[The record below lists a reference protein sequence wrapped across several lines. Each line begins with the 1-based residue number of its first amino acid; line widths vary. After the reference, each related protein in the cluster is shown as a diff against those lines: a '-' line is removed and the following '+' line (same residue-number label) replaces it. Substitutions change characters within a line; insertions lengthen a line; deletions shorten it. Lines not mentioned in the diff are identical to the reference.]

1 MKRGILLVA
10 FGAGNAR
17 SADTLRR
24 MQALTAER
32 FRLPARW
39 AFTSDTLRERL
50 ALART
55 KSDSVSRRCVACAT
69 SVIRMW
75 PCSRFILFRGR
86 NTPPC
91 LTMFAWP
98 RRKAR
103 CG

>member
-39 AFTSDTLRERL
+39 AFTSDTLRER
-50 ALART
+50 
-55 KSDSVSRRCVACAT
+55 
-69 SVIRMW
+69 
-75 PCSRFILFRGR
+75 RFILFRGR